1 MISIGYFIAISV
13 LLLFLGFCIGVSRIY
28 NSQAACI
35 KKLNDENT
43 ELVSQMKKVSSQQKS
58 SETRLG
64 QIGEHFAPLLD
75 VFPYDPKDARFLG
88 SPIDFVVFDFE
99 GDQIVLVE
107 FKTGNSRESKRQRQ
121 VRDMVANG
129 NVKYEV
135 IRVRGGDEA

>member
-1 MISIGYFIAISV
+1 MTITGYLTVAFI
-13 LLLFLGFCIGVSRIY
+13 LLMFITFCTTVNQIY
-28 NSQAACI
+28 KSQSECI
-35 KKLNDENT
+35 EKLNDENT
-43 ELVSQMKKVSSQQKS
+43 KLVNQIKKVSSQQKS

>member
-1 MISIGYFIAISV
+1 MTITGYLTVAFILLMFIA
-13 LLLFLGFCIGVSRIY
+13 FCITVNQIY
-28 NSQAACI
+28 KSQSECI
-35 KKLNDENT
+35 EKLNDENT
-43 ELVSQMKKVSSQQKS
+43 KLISQKKS

-99 GDQIVLVE
+99 GAQIVLVE

>member
-1 MISIGYFIAISV
+1 MTIFGYLTVAFILLMFIA
-13 LLLFLGFCIGVSRIY
+13 FCITVNQIY
-28 NSQAACI
+28 KSQSECI
-35 KKLNDENT
+35 EKLNDENT
-43 ELVSQMKKVSSQQKS
+43 KLISQKKS

-75 VFPYDPKDARFLG
+75 VFQYDPKDARFLG